1 MKKTEDT
8 YLMNRELSWL
18 KFNDRVLD
26 EAGNSRVPLAER
38 LTFASIYQSNLDEF
52 YMVRVGTLMD
62 QMEASEEVRENKTNM
77 TSEEQ
82 VKAIVKET
90 RELDLKKA
98 RICEQLMGELEPKGI
113 RIVNFNKLSDE
124 EGKLL
129 ETYFD
134 TEIAP
139 YLSANIISKQQPF
152 PFLKNKEI
160 YAAAR
165 LESKGG
171 KTKTAIIPCSNNVF
185 RRLIDIPTRP
195 GNFML
200 SEELILH
207 FFPKMFR
214 NYTVKEKTLVRVTRN
229 ADIDTETIYDEDLDY
244 RDAMENLIRQ
254 RKRMKPVRM
263 ELSREIS
270 KKMVQSLCK
279 TIQVDITHVFLSDV
293 PLDLSFVFGIQN
305 YLRSKGNEEL
315 FYQRRSPRMSPALDI
330 KKSLIAQ
337 IEKQDVLLS
346 YPFEN
351 IKSFINLLY
360 EAAKD
365 DTVVSIKMTL
375 YRLANKSQII
385 DALIEAAENGKEVVV
400 LVELRARFD
409 EESNIE
415 YSRKLEEAGC
425 RVIYG
430 LNGYK
435 VHSKLCLIS
444 RKMEK
449 GVSYITQIG
458 TGNYNE
464 KTAALYT
471 DLSLITANHEI
482 GKEAAGV
489 FAALLKGEFVEETKY
504 LLVAPKCLQNKIL
517 DMIDEEIERAHR
529 GEAGYV
535 GIKINSLT
543 DKTIIDKLVEAS
555 QAGVKIEMIVR
566 GICCLIPGV
575 KGYTENIKV
584 ISIVGRFLEHSR
596 IYRFGTKERE
606 KVYVGSADFMTRN
619 TIRRVEVAVPILDQQ
634 VRDRLEHMFEMM
646 MSDDEKGKELTS
658 KGLYVSRNLS
668 EVKMDS
674 QELFYAMA
682 YSQAEKNTVKK

>member
-1 MKKTEDT
+1 MKKTEEK

-26 EAGNSRVPLAER
+26 EAGNPRVPLAER

-62 QMEASEEVRENKTNM
+62 QMEFSEEVRENKTNM
-77 TSEEQ
+77 TSKEQ

-98 RICEQLMGELEPKGI
+98 RIYEQLMGELEPKGI
-113 RIVNFNKLSDE
+113 RIVNFNKLSEE
-124 EGKLL
+124 EGRLL
-129 ETYFD
+129 EAYFN

-171 KTKTAIIPCSNNVF
+171 KAKTAIIPCSNNVF

-195 GNFML
+195 GTFML

-207 FFPKMFR
+207 FFPKMFK

-270 KKMVQSLCK
+270 KKMVQTICK
-279 TIQVDITHVFLSDV
+279 AIQVEKTHVFLSEV
-293 PLDLSFVFGIQN
+293 PLDLSFVFAIQN
-305 YLRSKGNEEL
+305 YLRSKGQEKL
-315 FYQRRSPRMSPALDI
+315 FYQRRAPRMSPELDI
-330 KKSLIAQ
+330 RKSLIGQ
-337 IEKQDVLLS
+337 IEKKDVLLS

-365 DTVVSIKMTL
+365 DSVASIKMTL

-415 YSRKLEEAGC
+415 YSRKLEDAGC

-444 RKMEK
+444 RKTEC

-471 DLSLITANHEI
+471 DLSLITANQEI
-482 GKEAAGV
+482 GKEAAAV
-489 FAALLKGEFVEETKY
+489 FAALLKGEVVEETRY
-504 LLVAPKCLQNKIL
+504 LLVAPKCLQNKVL
-517 DMIDEEIERAHR
+517 EMMDEEIQKVQH
-529 GEAGYV
+529 GEEGYI

-584 ISIVGRFLEHSR
+584 VSIVGRFLEHSR
-596 IYRFGTKERE
+596 IYRFGTGEGER
-606 KVYVGSADFMTRN
+606 VYIGSADFMTRN
-619 TIRRVEVAVPILDQQ
+619 TVRRVEVAVPILDKKI
-634 VRDRLEHMFEMM
+634 RARLDHMFELMLN
-646 MSDDEKGKELTS
+646 DDEKGKELTC
-658 KGLYVSRNLS
+658 KGNYESRELN
-668 EVKMDS
+668 EVKLDS

-682 YSQAEKNTVKK
+682 YSQAEKSVSEK

>member
-1 MKKTEDT
+1 MKKTEDK

-26 EAGNSRVPLAER
+26 EAGNARVPLAER

-98 RICEQLMGELEPKGI
+98 RIYEQLMGELEPKGI

-129 ETYFD
+129 EAYFD

-160 YAAAR
+160 YATAR
-165 LESKGG
+165 LASKSG

-279 TIQVDITHVFLSDV
+279 AIQVDKTHVFLSDV

-444 RKMEK
+444 RKTEK

-464 KTAALYT
+464 KTASLYT

-489 FAALLKGEFVEETKY
+489 FAALLKGEFMEETKY

-517 DMIDEEIERAHR
+517 AMIDEEIERVHQ
-529 GEAGYV
+529 GEAGYI

-606 KVYVGSADFMTRN
+606 KVYIGSADFMTRN

-634 VRDRLEHMFEMM
+634 VRDHLDHMFEMM

-668 EVKMDS
+668 EIKMDS

-682 YSQAEKNTVKK
+682 YSQAEKNTVEK